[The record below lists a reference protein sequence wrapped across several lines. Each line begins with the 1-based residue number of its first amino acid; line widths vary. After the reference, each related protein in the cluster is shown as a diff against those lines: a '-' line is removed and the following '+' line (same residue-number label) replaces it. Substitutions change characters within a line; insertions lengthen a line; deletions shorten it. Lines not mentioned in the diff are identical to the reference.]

1 LISELLEAHAKETR
15 GAVLEVAQQLLERGS
30 AARQQSPE
38 WWRWTEVG
46 FLLVGFL
53 APSLGRKIAA
63 AKAGKPP
70 AELATCHHLI
80 QAVGAAAAESSAP
93 VLLRCR
99 GLIVL
104 ARCSDLVE
112 HAFPGDV
119 LNILQ
124 CAAAATTQGPTLLQV
139 CALKPLGKYLK
150 SAVKAGG
157 AEAILAQTLA
167 PLGELVRTGE
177 DEVLGVALEALTH
190 VCKDCPRILV
200 AQENEFGVLL
210 RGVWTQAADPFVLMQ
225 LNDLVSFGARNELAA
240 PLHRQLLPH
249 LATVISTDAEPAA
262 ASTALEL
269 YTVLM
274 KHAPLPLSDAVLV
287 CVPSV
292 VQFLGNAQDS
302 GLIQNACE
310 ATTAL
315 LKRAANQLTPWV
327 EGLLAAVV
335 RLLRADL
342 DDNAVLYLGPVI
354 TELVVKVTLP
364 PSIAPALFE
373 ALLARL
379 QKAEMLSLQESLLV
393 VFARL
398 LLADVASVAA
408 VLASFEVDLANVGRI
423 PGLDALLLCAVR
435 RAEKVLIGRVAKN
448 AVYSALVL
456 VVESQDQSIAALRAR
471 RPELRQALLA
481 LIVTALTQEVEK
493 EKDRQSAVERQLRKQ
508 SADDEDDEDD
518 DEAVFGMLTG
528 GGLELGDADEYRDLL
543 DAFCDGEEDD
553 DDEDD
558 DEDSDAELAAIN
570 AARAAADPLSGMR
583 LMETLCAQLEV
594 WDEQAWF
601 KQEAVDRQRMAAAVQ
616 GAKALIGV

>member
-1 LISELLEAHAKETR
+1 
-15 GAVLEVAQQLLERGS
+15 
-30 AARQQSPE
+30 
-38 WWRWTEVG
+38 
-46 FLLVGFL
+46 
-53 APSLGRKIAA
+53 
-63 AKAGKPP
+63 
-70 AELATCHHLI
+70 
-80 QAVGAAAAESSAP
+80 
-93 VLLRCR
+93 
-99 GLIVL
+99 
-104 ARCSDLVE
+104 
-112 HAFPGDV
+112 
-119 LNILQ
+119 
-124 CAAAATTQGPTLLQV
+124 
-139 CALKPLGKYLK
+139 
-150 SAVKAGG
+150 
-157 AEAILAQTLA
+157 
-167 PLGELVRTGE
+167 
-177 DEVLGVALEALTH
+177 
-190 VCKDCPRILV
+190 
-200 AQENEFGVLL
+200 
-210 RGVWTQAADPFVLMQ
+210 
-225 LNDLVSFGARNELAA
+225 
-240 PLHRQLLPH
+240 
-249 LATVISTDAEPAA
+249 
-262 ASTALEL
+262 
-269 YTVLM
+269 
-274 KHAPLPLSDAVLV
+274 
-287 CVPSV
+287 
-292 VQFLGNAQDS
+292 
-302 GLIQNACE
+302 
-310 ATTAL
+310 
-315 LKRAANQLTPWV
+315 
-327 EGLLAAVV
+327 
-335 RLLRADL
+335 
-342 DDNAVLYLGPVI
+342 
-354 TELVVKVTLP
+354 
-364 PSIAPALFE
+364 
-373 ALLARL
+373 
-379 QKAEMLSLQESLLV
+379 V

-543 DAFCDGEEDD
+543 DAFCDGEEED
-553 DDEDD
+553 DDEDDD